1 MERLFRHTIL
11 TAFLAAI
18 PWLAIAAQDG
28 NYVNDSTM
36 AAQLVRMDSVQI
48 SLLTA
53 GPGNEVWSLYGH
65 TAIRYKD
72 EATGE
77 DLAVNYGMF
86 SFNKSFFIIRF
97 VLGLTDYE
105 MGISSMDHFINSYG
119 SEDRWVY
126 EQTLNLTREEKLEIT
141 AALNENSLPENRVYR
156 YNYFYNNCTT
166 KAREMIINH
175 LNIKGYLADNQWNGN
190 SYRKMVHQWT
200 TGHQWTRFGNDL
212 LLGIGSDFKTEREAS
227 FFLPD
232 SVRKDFDNIIL
243 TNPDGSKR
251 KLVTKATWLIR
262 PVKAHNLSF
271 SSFVTPQIVFGS
283 LFVIILLLTIYQWQS
298 RRSLWPLDCLLLIA
312 TGLAGIILFVMIFS
326 EHPTVRVNLQ
336 ILLLNPLSLLF
347 AIPVVRTARRGQ
359 CHWYWKVLSIC
370 LVLFLIGAFFQS
382 YAEGMLLLAA
392 SLLARCVVHLR
403 R

>member
-126 EQTLNLTREEKLEIT
+126 EQALNLTREEKLEIT

-262 PVKAHNLSF
+262 PVKAHNLSS

-359 CHWYWKVLSIC
+359 CHWYWKVLFIC

>member
-262 PVKAHNLSF
+262 PVKAHNLSS

-283 LFVIILLLTIYQWQS
+283 LFVIILLLTIYQWRS

>member
-251 KLVTKATWLIR
+251 KLVAKATWLIR
-262 PVKAHNLSF
+262 PVKAHNLSS

-359 CHWYWKVLSIC
+359 CHWYWKVLFIC

>member
-72 EATGE
+72 EVTGE

-262 PVKAHNLSF
+262 PVKAHNLSS

-283 LFVIILLLTIYQWQS
+283 LFVIILLLTIYQWRS